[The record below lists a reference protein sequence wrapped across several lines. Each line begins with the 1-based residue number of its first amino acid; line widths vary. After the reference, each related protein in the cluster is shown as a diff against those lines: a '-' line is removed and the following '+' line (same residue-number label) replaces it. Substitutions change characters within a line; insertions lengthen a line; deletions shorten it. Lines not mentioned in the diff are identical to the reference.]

1 MVLSI
6 IQSKSNDVI
15 HKIMNDTL
23 NKCWAMTDNCF
34 ILKWFM
40 FVSDEKEV
48 VSTRQT
54 NYLKSILIRLRSN
67 YFGSH
72 KTDII

>member
-6 IQSKSNDVI
+6 IQSKFNDVI

-48 VSTRQT
+48 VYDIYS
-54 NYLKSILIRLRSN
+54 SN
-67 YFGSH
+67 KLF
-72 KTDII
+72 KINFNKIKK